1 MVTNNRKEQR
11 KPVELPPLPRNPRGP
26 DPLTRWADTR
36 PKHGRRPRPGFTFKE
51 HR

>member
-1 MVTNNRKEQR
+1 VVTNRKEQR

-36 PKHGRRPRPGFTFKE
+36 PKRGRRPRPGFTFKE
-51 HR
+51 NNR